1 MNNESSPI
9 DWNKTDLVT
18 CVDLNHTK
26 PNDPEKF
33 KDVYHFLYASQVY
46 QTLFAVYGK
55 FEFSVN
61 DLKVKGVDLQLLNY
75 QGLMNVG
82 FCEVDPNDIPNTR
95 KTEDFYFGVQGGSTK
110 RSIYLEVTDPAGN
123 PTEIQLTKGKHTRI
137 VFSRILYKLP
147 NFDPSKIDVN
157 SIWFDTEFH
166 SRSGT
171 EYYNNNLHPGMA
183 GNKWVSSPR
192 CRESYVN
199 LIYH

>member
-1 MNNESSPI
+1 MKKKSSPV
-9 DWNKTDLVT
+9 DWDKTDLVT
-18 CVDLNHTK
+18 CVDLNHTT
-26 PNDPEKF
+26 PISNEF
-33 KDVYHFLYASQVY
+33 EEVYHFLYASQVY

-55 FEFSVN
+55 FDFSVK

-75 QGLMNVG
+75 NGLMNVG
-82 FCEVDPNDIPNTR
+82 FCDVETNDIPNTR
-95 KTEDFYFGVQGGSTK
+95 KTEDFYFGVQGGSNK

-137 VFSRILYKLP
+137 VFSRILYKLL
-147 NFDPSKIDVN
+147 NFNPADVN
-157 SIWFDTEFH
+157 SVWFDTEFH

-171 EYYNNNLHPGMA
+171 EYYDNNLHPGMA